1 MNTPKI
7 CIACGAAFKRSPADV
22 TVRCPDCR
30 AGRTA
35 DVRPCVVCNDEHV
48 ITEAARQR
56 RDAHDDLLALQPRG
70 DRMTWTKRKAGFY
83 TLDGTEYAVASMNA
97 TNDADEFVSRV
108 EWAVVRFTNP
118 EHGSQDGENV
128 DWFDT
133 MRDAKAVAERMAGRN
148 AS

>member
-48 ITEAARQR
+48 ITEQR
-56 RDAHDDLLALQPRG
+56 ANGETRTTSCWRCSP
-70 DRMTWTKRKAGFY
+70 
-83 TLDGTEYAVASMNA
+83 E
-97 TNDADEFVSRV
+97 
-108 EWAVVRFTNP
+108 VVR
-118 EHGSQDGENV
+118 
-128 DWFDT
+128 
-133 MRDAKAVAERMAGRN
+133 
-148 AS
+148 